1 MRDHPVKHL
10 LQVFFIFVVLAVLS
24 GCAGS
29 KEAVKSPGA
38 VVKESTTG
46 PVKITSISSETMKGK
61 TRVTIESADNLSYT
75 AFTLSDPLR
84 LVLDLPNSEL
94 KNYKEPIPV
103 HKGAV
108 VKIVPFQLQEGNKT
122 SSRIEIELS
131 KVVRYEVLTD
141 QNKLYVDIQNGME
154 GAAEK
159 PSMEATAPGPEPS
172 PTTSA
177 EVKPPVMETGSPTV
191 EPAPGEAKP
200 PTEAKP
206 GESKPAPGEA
216 KPPTE
221 AKPGE
226 SKPAPGEAKP
236 PTEAKP
242 GESKPAPGEAK
253 ISSLPEV
260 KLSTVKGVDI
270 SQLEKETR
278 VIIKTDML
286 PEYEVKKEA
295 DPPRIIVDLKKST
308 IAPETQKITEV
319 HLVPSAIRRVSSFQL
334 KRSPEAAENLVRI
347 IINLTQAVDPQVKTE
362 DGNIFVEV
370 AHPTRPTEVP
380 QAARPEE
387 EKVEEAGVPA
397 SELPAAQA
405 PSIRAPQTAEEAK
418 YRGQPITLDFKDA
431 DLRDV
436 LRIIAEINNFNLV
449 LHPEVAG
456 RVTVR
461 LVDVPW
467 DQALDII
474 LKLNNLAVEIEGNIM
489 RIGSS
494 TSFQRE
500 IEAKRLEQE
509 QRLAAI
515 ETQRRA
521 EPLRTEIITL
531 NFADP
536 SQIITVIEGVIAGR
550 REGQAPG
557 PRRGTITVDPRT
569 KTLIVQDTEENI
581 RLIRELVARLD
592 KRTPQILIEA
602 RIVTVNKQFSKSLGI
617 NWAGSFN
624 ADAAHGN
631 TTGFR
636 FPNSVNGNFAVN
648 LPLGNAV
655 GSTGIRLGSI
665 DDVFSLDLNLAAAE
679 TEGRATILS
688 QPKVVTVDNKAAN
701 IQTGVTFTLATTI
714 LVNNTTQTTLQQ
726 VNATL
731 SLNVTPRVSADG
743 HILMTV
749 NAQNNSPDFS
759 SPITTS
765 GGVPPINTQS
775 VNTEVLVK
783 DGETVVL
790 GGILQ
795 TNSSKTLTAV
805 PYLHKIP
812 VLGRVFRSTI
822 PDTRNQSELLIFIT
836 PKLLNA
842 ATVEQDEVGNIRQL
856 SAQ

>member
-1 MRDHPVKHL
+1 
-10 LQVFFIFVVLAVLS
+10 
-24 GCAGS
+24 
-29 KEAVKSPGA
+29 
-38 VVKESTTG
+38 
-46 PVKITSISSETMKGK
+46 VKITQIRSEALEGK
-61 TRVTIESADNLSYT
+61 VRVTIESSDNLSYT

-84 LVLDLPNSEL
+84 LVLDLPNAQL
-94 KNYKEPIPV
+94 KFKEPITV
-103 HKGAV
+103 NKGAV
-108 VKIVPFQLQEGNKT
+108 LTINPIQLPKEGNRVN
-122 SSRIEIELS
+122 SRIEIELS
-131 KVVRYEVLTD
+131 KQVRYQVSTD
-141 QNKLYVDIQNGME
+141 HNKLYVDLQDGIE
-154 GAAEK
+154 EAAVRPPE
-159 PSMEATAPGPEPS
+159 EAVQPPETPPTQTAPTEIAPPAPETEASKSKPAEVEPS
-172 PTTSA
+172 EGKPT
-177 EVKPPVMETGSPTV
+177 
-191 EPAPGEAKP
+191 
-200 PTEAKP
+200 
-206 GESKPAPGEA
+206 ESKPAE
-216 KPPTE
+216 TE
-221 AKPGE
+221 KAAPVIM
-226 SKPAPGEAKP
+226 SKPSA
-236 PTEAKP
+236 
-242 GESKPAPGEAK
+242 
-253 ISSLPEV
+253 PEV
-260 KLSTVKGVDI
+260 KLSTIKEIEV
-270 SQLEKETR
+270 SQLPKETR
-278 VIIKTDML
+278 VTINSDTL
-286 PEYEVKKEA
+286 PEYEVKKESE
-295 DPPRIIVDLKKST
+295 PPRIVLDLKKSK
-308 IAPETQKITEV
+308 IAPEAQKITDV
-319 HLVPSAIRRVSSFQL
+319 HLTPSILKRISSFQL
-334 KRSPEAAENLVRI
+334 KRGLEGADNLVRVI
-347 IINLTQAVDPQVKTE
+347 LNLTQAVDPQIKTE
-362 DGNIFVEV
+362 DGKIIIDMV
-370 AHPTRPTEVP
+370 HPTPVAQAPPT
-380 QAARPEE
+380 AKPEGG
-387 EKVEEAGVPA
+387 KVEELEAPS
-397 SELPAAQA
+397 SELPTAQA
-405 PSIRAPQTAEEAK
+405 PSIRTPQTTEEAK

-431 DLRDV
+431 DIRDV
-436 LRIIAEINNFNLV
+436 LRIIAEINDFNLV
-449 LHPEVAG
+449 LHPEVSG

-461 LVDVPW
+461 LINVPW

-489 RIGSS
+489 RVGSS

-509 QRLAAI
+509 QRLAAL
-515 ETQRRA
+515 ETQKKL

-536 SQIITVIEGVIAGR
+536 AQIVTVIEGVIAGR
-550 REGQAPG
+550 REGQPAG
-557 PRRGTITVDPRT
+557 PRRGTITVDART

-581 RLIRELVARLD
+581 RLIRELVTKLD

-602 RIVTVNKQFSKSLGI
+602 RIVTVSKQFSKSLGI

-636 FPNSVNGNFAVN
+636 FPNSINGNFAVN
-648 LPLGNAV
+648 LPLGASV

-679 TEGRATILS
+679 TEGLATILS
-688 QPKVVTVDNKAAN
+688 QPKVVTVDNKAAS

-749 NAQNNSPDFS
+749 SAQNNSPDFA
-759 SPITTS
+759 SPITTA

-795 TNSSKTLTAV
+795 TDSRRNLTAV

-812 VLGRVFRSTI
+812 IIGRVFRSTI
-822 PDTRNQSELLIFIT
+822 PNSKNQTELLIFIT

-842 ATVEQDEVGNIRQL
+842 ATVEQSEAGNVRQL